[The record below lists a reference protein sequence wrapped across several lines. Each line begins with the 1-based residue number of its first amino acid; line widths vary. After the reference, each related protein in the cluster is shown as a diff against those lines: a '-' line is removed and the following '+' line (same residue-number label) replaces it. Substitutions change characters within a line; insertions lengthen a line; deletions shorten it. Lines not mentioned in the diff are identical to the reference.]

1 MMRPAEK
8 LEAPAQTRG
17 FVERLLSD
25 GTDIAIRVVNP
36 RCSSS
41 SLLADQIEGL
51 ILADQRKD
59 EFLAVL
65 SHELRSPLGAL
76 QNAITVL
83 RSPRGSDVTVQ
94 KGMYELIDRQIRQ
107 MSLLASG
114 LLDVGRIT
122 RGQLQLQHSR
132 IDLLTVLNNA
142 VETVEPEF
150 SRRQQTFKA
159 IWSHASVWVLAD
171 ASRLEQVFVNLLT
184 NASKY
189 TDDGGRIS
197 MSLQP
202 EDGYAVV
209 RVKDSGIGIAASALP
224 NIFDL
229 FMQVDVGSARSR
241 SGVGVGLAL
250 VRRIVDMHGGS
261 VKARSAGVGQGS
273 EFVVRLRAGL

>member
-1 MMRPAEK
+1 MMQAGLLDAPEREK
-8 LEAPAQTRG
+8 G
-17 FVERLLSD
+17 FVERLLTGSVD
-25 GTDIAIRVVNP
+25 SAIRLVQP

-51 ILADQRKD
+51 IRADQRKD

-76 QNAITVL
+76 QNAIAIL

-94 KGMYELIDRQIRQ
+94 HGMYELIDRQIRQ

-114 LLDVGRIT
+114 LLDVGSIT
-122 RGQLQLQHSR
+122 RGQLQLRHSR

-150 SRRQQTFKA
+150 SRRGQVFTA
-159 IWSHASVWVLAD
+159 IWAHTSVWILAD
-171 ASRLEQVFVNLLT
+171 ASRLEQVFVNLLI

-189 TDDGGRIS
+189 TDDNGQIS
-197 MSLQP
+197 MSLQRQ
-202 EDGYAVV
+202 DGYAVV
-209 RVKDSGIGIAASALP
+209 RVKDSGIGIAPQTLP

-229 FMQVDVGSARSR
+229 FMQVDIASARSR

-261 VKARSAGVGQGS
+261 VKAVSAGLGQGS
-273 EFVVRLRAGL
+273 EFVVRLGVES